1 MIHNLSFRNL
11 SWLLAS
17 LTLVMAPHAP
27 RLPLWVPFLCVAI
40 VLWRLFLAWRNH
52 PLPPHWLLMLLA
64 FSAIGGIFLSYGTIF
79 GRDTSVTLLIVLT
92 AMKLLETHR
101 QRDAMVAVFLGYF
114 IVITN
119 FLYSQTIPTA
129 LYMLLVVLVIT
140 ATLVGFNHMS
150 SPPRTMVRLRLAGVL
165 LAQAVPLMIILFVFF
180 PRVQGPLWGLPQDAH
195 TGVSGLSDSMTPGS
209 ISRLILSDAVA
220 FRVNFEGDIPKAKQ
234 LYWRGPV
241 LWQFDGKTWS
251 PGRADSLPQSGSLRE
266 ARQGSA
272 SAEQVSGHD
281 TSVGRADS
289 LPQSGSLREARQG
302 SASAEQVSGH
312 DTSAEPKSTQDSFQY
327 EAQDKPVKYAVTL
340 EPHNNHWLFALD
352 MPASLPPEST
362 ASGDYQ
368 VLSRTPVRSRIRY
381 EIASHLS
388 YRIGLNADKE
398 ELIRA
403 LQLPPAIKVE
413 TRQGGNPN
421 NSNNPDNPRARAL
434 AASWRR
440 DIGNDEAIVREAL
453 SLFHNQQF
461 FYTLL
466 PPLLKDNPVDE
477 FLFDTRQG
485 FCEHYSSSFAFLMR
499 AAGIPARVVAGYQGG
514 EINPAGGYMI
524 VRQSDAHAW
533 TEVWL
538 KGRGWVR
545 TDPTAAVSPARI
557 ESGIAAAVPASDPLP
572 MMVRTQFEW
581 LRGMR
586 LSLDVIAAEWNQ
598 WVLGYNPR
606 RQMDFLSRAGMKAP
620 DWQSMTVALITG
632 TGILLLGFAAT
643 MLRHLHHA
651 RRDPVQAAWLKFCG
665 KLAKRGIPRQAHEG
679 PRDYAERLA
688 GLRPDIAPT
697 ANTISDLYIA
707 LRYGTLEQE
716 EAVQELHQRVKDFST
731 ADS

>member
-1 MIHNLSFRNL
+1 MIHSLSFRNL
-11 SWLLAS
+11 AWLLAS
-17 LTLVMAPHAP
+17 LTLVMAPHVP
-27 RLPLWVPFLCVAI
+27 RLPLWAPFLCAAI
-40 VLWRLFLAWRNH
+40 ILWRLFLAWRNL
-52 PLPPHWLLMLLA
+52 PLPPRWLLLLLA

-92 AMKLLETHR
+92 AMKLLETR
-101 QRDAMVAVFLGYF
+101 SQRDTMVAVFLGYF

-140 ATLVGFNHMS
+140 ATLIGFNHMS
-150 SPPRTMVRLRLAGVL
+150 SPPKTMARLRLAGIL
-165 LAQAVPLMIILFVFF
+165 LGQAVPLMIILFVFF
-180 PRVQGPLWGLPQDAH
+180 PRVQGPLWGLPQESS

-209 ISRLILSDAVA
+209 ISKLILSDAVA
-220 FRVNFEGDIPKAKQ
+220 FRVNFDGDIPQPKQ

-272 SAEQVSGHD
+272 SVEQVPGN
-281 TSVGRADS
+281 
-289 LPQSGSLREARQG
+289 
-302 SASAEQVSGH
+302 
-312 DTSAEPKSTQDSFQY
+312 DTSAEPKYPHDSLQY
-327 EAQDKPVKYAVTL
+327 ETQGKPVQYAVTL

-352 MPASLPPEST
+352 LPASLPPEST

-368 VLSRTPVRSRIRY
+368 VLSRAPVRNRIRY
-381 EIASHLS
+381 EMSS
-388 YRIGLNADKE
+388 YLNYRAGLDADEE
-398 ELIRA
+398 ELSRA
-403 LQLPPAIKVE
+403 LQLPPAVKTE
-413 TRQGGNPN
+413 TNQGGSANNPN
-421 NSNNPDNPRARAL
+421 NPRARAL

-440 DIGNDEAIVREAL
+440 DLGNDEAIVREAL

-466 PPLLKDNPVDE
+466 PPLLHDNPVDE

-499 AAGIPARVVAGYQGG
+499 AAGIPARVIAGYQGG

-538 KGRGWVR
+538 KDRGWVR

-557 ESGIAAAVPASDPLP
+557 ESGIATAVPASDPLP

-581 LRGMR
+581 LRDMR
-586 LSLDVIAAEWNQ
+586 LSLDVVAAEWNQ

-606 RQMDFLSRAGMKAP
+606 RQMDFLARAGMKTP

-643 MLRHLHHA
+643 MLRRLHHT
-651 RRDPVQAAWLKFCG
+651 RRDPVQAAWLKFCD
-665 KLAKRGIPRQAHEG
+665 KLAKRGIPRQPHEG
-679 PRDYAERLA
+679 PRDYAARLA
-688 GLRPDIAPT
+688 RLRHDIAPT
-697 ANTISDLYIA
+697 ANAISALYIA
-707 LRYGTLEQE
+707 LRYGTLQQE
-716 EAVQELHQRVKDFST
+716 EARRELKQRVAEFN
-731 ADS
+731 A

>member
-1 MIHNLSFRNL
+1 MNTTIHNLSFRNL
-11 SWLLAS
+11 AWLLAS
-17 LTLVMAPHAP
+17 LTLVMAPHVP
-27 RLPLWVPFLCVAI
+27 RLPVWVPFLCAAI
-40 VLWRLFLAWRNH
+40 ILWRLFLTWRNL
-52 PLPPHWLLMLLA
+52 PLPPRWLLMLLA

-92 AMKLLETHR
+92 AMKLMETR
-101 QRDAMVAVFLGYF
+101 SPRDAMVAVFLGYF

-129 LYMLLVVLVIT
+129 LYMLVVVVVIT
-140 ATLVGFNHMS
+140 ATLIGFNHMS
-150 SPPRTMVRLRLAGVL
+150 SPPKTMARLRLAGIL
-165 LAQAVPLMIILFVFF
+165 LGQAVPLMIILFIFF
-180 PRVQGPLWGLPQDAH
+180 PRVQGPLWGLPQESS
-195 TGVSGLSDSMTPGS
+195 TGVSGLSDTMTPGS
-209 ISRLILSDAVA
+209 ISKLILSDAVA
-220 FRVNFEGDIPKAKQ
+220 FRVNFYGDIPQPKQ

-241 LWQFDGKTWS
+241 LWKFDGKTWS
-251 PGRADSLPQSGSLRE
+251 PGRADSLPQSDSLRE

-272 SAEQVSGHD
+272 SVEQVSGH
-281 TSVGRADS
+281 G
-289 LPQSGSLREARQG
+289 
-302 SASAEQVSGH
+302 
-312 DTSAEPKSTQDSFQY
+312 TSAEPKYPYDSLQY
-327 EAQDKPVKYAVTL
+327 ETQGRPVQYAVTL

-368 VLSRTPVRSRIRY
+368 VLSRAPVKSRIRY
-381 EIASHLS
+381 EMSSHLN
-388 YRIGLNADKE
+388 YRAGLDADEE
-398 ELIRA
+398 ELGRA
-403 LQLPPAIKVE
+403 LQLPPAVKVE
-413 TRQGGNPN
+413 TAQG
-421 NSNNPDNPRARAL
+421 SNPDNPRARAL

-440 DIGNDEAIVREAL
+440 DLGNDEAIVRAAL
-453 SLFHNQQF
+453 ALFHNQQF

-499 AAGIPARVVAGYQGG
+499 AAGIPARVVTGYQGG
-514 EINPAGGYMI
+514 EVNPAGGYMI

-545 TDPTAAVSPARI
+545 TDPTAAVSPARV
-557 ESGIAAAVPASDPLP
+557 ESGIASAVPASDPLP

-581 LRGMR
+581 LRDMR

-598 WVLGYNPR
+598 WVLGYNPK
-606 RQMDFLSRAGMKAP
+606 RQMDFLARAGMKTP

-643 MLRHLHHA
+643 MLRRLHHT
-651 RRDPVQAAWLKFCG
+651 RRDPVQAAWLKFCD
-665 KLAKRGIPRQAHEG
+665 KLAKIGIPRQPHEG
-679 PRDYAERLA
+679 PRDYVARLA
-688 GLRPDIAPT
+688 RLQPAIAP
-697 ANTISDLYIA
+697 AASAISALYIG
-707 LRYGTLEQE
+707 LRYGTLKQE
-716 EAVQELHQRVKDFST
+716 EARRELKQRVRDFSI
-731 ADS
+731 

>member
-11 SWLLAS
+11 AWLLAS
-17 LTLVMAPHAP
+17 LTLVMAPHIP
-27 RLPLWVPFLCVAI
+27 RLPLWAPFLCAAI
-40 VLWRLFLAWRNH
+40 VLWRLFLSWRNLH
-52 PLPPHWLLMLLA
+52 LPPRWLLMMLA

-92 AMKLLETHR
+92 AMKLMETR
-101 QRDAMVAVFLGYF
+101 SQRDAMVAVFLGYF

-150 SPPRTMVRLRLAGVL
+150 SPPKTMARLRLAGVL
-165 LAQAVPLMIILFVFF
+165 LGQAVPLMIILFVFF
-180 PRVQGPLWGLPQDAH
+180 PRVQGPLWGLPQESS
-195 TGVSGLSDSMTPGS
+195 TGVSGLSDSMTLGS

-220 FRVNFEGDIPKAKQ
+220 FRVNFDGDIPKPDQ

-251 PGRADSLPQSGSLRE
+251 PGQKFSQDSL
-266 ARQGSA
+266 
-272 SAEQVSGHD
+272 
-281 TSVGRADS
+281 
-289 LPQSGSLREARQG
+289 
-302 SASAEQVSGH
+302 
-312 DTSAEPKSTQDSFQY
+312 QY
-327 EAQDKPVKYAVTL
+327 ETQGKPVQYAVTL

-352 MPASLPPEST
+352 LPASLPPEST

-368 VLSRTPVRSRIRY
+368 VLSRAPVKSRIRY
-381 EIASHLS
+381 EMSS
-388 YRIGLNADKE
+388 YLNYHAGLDADKE
-398 ELIRA
+398 ELRRA
-403 LQLPPAIKVE
+403 LQLPPDVKAE
-413 TRQGGNPN
+413 ANQGG
-421 NSNNPDNPRARAL
+421 SNPRARAL

-440 DIGNDEAIVREAL
+440 DLGNDEAIVREAL

-466 PPLLKDNPVDE
+466 PPLLHDNPVDE

-499 AAGIPARVVAGYQGG
+499 AAGIPARVVTGYQGG

-545 TDPTAAVSPARI
+545 TDPTAAVSPARV

-581 LRGMR
+581 LRDMR
-586 LSLDVIAAEWNQ
+586 LSLDVVAAEWNQ
-598 WVLGYNPR
+598 WVLGYNPK
-606 RQMDFLSRAGMKAP
+606 RQMDFLSRAGMKTP

-643 MLRHLHHA
+643 MLRRLHQT
-651 RRDPVQAAWLKFCG
+651 RRDPVQTAWLKFCD
-665 KLAKRGIPRQAHEG
+665 KLAKRGIPRQPHEG

-688 GLRPDIAPT
+688 RLQPDIAPAT
-697 ANTISDLYIA
+697 NVISSLYIA
-707 LRYGTLEQE
+707 LRYGTLQQE
-716 EAVQELHQRVKDFST
+716 EARRELKQRVRDFN
-731 ADS
+731 A

>member
-11 SWLLAS
+11 AWLLAS

-27 RLPLWVPFLCVAI
+27 RLPLWVAFLCAAI
-40 VLWRLFLAWRNH
+40 VLWRLFLAWRNL
-52 PLPPHWLLMLLA
+52 PLPPRWLLMLLA

-165 LAQAVPLMIILFVFF
+165 LGQAVPLMIILFVFF

-220 FRVNFEGDIPKAKQ
+220 FRVNFEGNIPKARQ

-251 PGRADSLPQSGSLRE
+251 PGRADSLPQSGPEQPLRGSGPTGHPTNAALQHRVVRE
-266 ARQGSA
+266 ARHGPA
-272 SAEQVSGHD
+272 SAEQVSGND
-281 TSVGRADS
+281 T
-289 LPQSGSLREARQG
+289 P
-302 SASAEQVSGH
+302 
-312 DTSAEPKSTQDSFQY
+312 AEPKFTQDSLQY
-327 EAQDKPVKYAVTL
+327 ETQDKPVEYAVTL

-403 LQLPPAIKVE
+403 LQLPPDVKAE
-413 TRQGGNPN
+413 TNQGGNPN
-421 NSNNPDNPRARAL
+421 NPRARAL

-461 FYTLL
+461 YYTLL

-499 AAGIPARVVAGYQGG
+499 AAGIPARVVTGYQGG
-514 EINPAGGYMI
+514 EVNPTGNYMI

-606 RQMDFLSRAGMKAP
+606 RQIEFLSRAGMKAP

-643 MLRHLHHA
+643 MLRRLHHT

-665 KLAKRGIPRQAHEG
+665 KLAKRGIPRQSHEG
-679 PRDYAERLA
+679 PRDFAERLA

-697 ANTISDLYIA
+697 ANTISELYIA

-716 EAVQELHQRVKDFST
+716 EAGRELKQRVAEFN
-731 ADS
+731 A